1 MDKIIEYL
9 RSNPNYVIA
18 LIVTF
23 AVLIVACVLGFI
35 IKKFNLLRFM
45 DKWSKK
51 KKPQADDS
59 EKKADEQKDTDNGF
73 GFEFD
78 DPADLVARERE
89 AEASASGETVESE
102 ETVASN
108 EGDENTEPDPAQ
120 AKKSRFS
127 EMVRNSLK
135 DDLTDDYEN
144 EKKLTPAKQPEQKIE
159 IVVLPEDTPIEEE
172 EVFEGK
178 WRILRDGNTYVAEL
192 HNDADELLIKSQNYS
207 ELSDARGAIDT
218 LKKHIK
224 GNNFSVV
231 VNRNGKFQFKLFST
245 ANRLICNGEPY
256 DTRNACL
263 EKIEE
268 VKKIAFTAEIVR
280 G

>member
-1 MDKIIEYL
+1 MMDKYRVHEVAKDMGV
-9 RSNPNYVIA
+9 SNKDILA
-18 LIVTF
+18 LL
-23 AVLIVACVLGFI
+23 A
-35 IKKFNLLRFM
+35 KYY
-45 DKWSKK
+45 
-51 KKPQADDS
+51 P
-59 EKKADEQKDTDNGF
+59 DEQRKHMTALSDAELNLVLDHYTQKHNLESLDSY
-73 GFEFD
+73 FEAARKKQETAA
-78 DPADLVARERE
+78 PAP
-89 AEASASGETVESE
+89 AEA
-102 ETVASN
+102 
-108 EGDENTEPDPAQ
+108 PA
-120 AKKSRFS
+120 A
-127 EMVRNSLK
+127 
-135 DDLTDDYEN
+135 
-144 EKKLTPAKQPEQKIE
+144 PAAKQPEQKIE

-207 ELSDARGAIDT
+207 ELLDARGAIDT